1 MSRNWGR
8 RRRGRE
14 ARAYDQ
20 KDQKV
25 IFSPSWIW
33 RESVSVLPIAAT
45 EGTTAPEA
53 LNSLMLSVSGP
64 GRLKFARLNTL
75 KASARNWTL
84 FVSFNAMFFTTAKS
98 KFARPGPM
106 TVL

>member
-8 RRRGRE
+8 CRRGLP

-20 KDQKV
+20 ENQNV
-25 IFSPSWIW
+25 NFSPSWIW
-33 RESVSVLPIAAT
+33 RESVSVLRIVAA
-45 EGTTAPEA
+45 EGTTAPVEE

-75 KASARNWTL
+75 KASARNCTL
-84 FVSFNAMFFTTAKS
+84 LVSLNAMFLTTAKS
-98 KFARPGPM
+98 KFFR
-106 TVL
+106 